1 MTTPKKTVIMNSSK
15 DKFKHIGKFTMKFTM
30 STKLLNNLPI
40 LKQFLENPTQEI
52 YNQFATSKELI
63 SILALRID
71 ELHDFIDELGIE
83 YVINRETTKPFE
95 SEVVERL
102 IDDVM
107 ILHCEM
113 LQEPIVKVIELYKS
127 FKVKLADVEYII

>member
-1 MTTPKKTVIMNSSK
+1 MQHEQQQITKNFLVSY
-15 DKFKHIGKFTMKFTM
+15 IGKFTMKFTM

-71 ELHDFIDELGIE
+71 ELHDFIDEVGIE

-113 LQEPIVKVIELYKS
+113 LQEPIVKVIELYQS
-127 FKVKLADVEYII
+127 FKVKLAD

>member
-1 MTTPKKTVIMNSSK
+1 MQHEQQQITK
-15 DKFKHIGKFTMKFTM
+15 DFLVSYIGKFTMKLTM
-30 STKLLNNLPI
+30 SAKLLNNLPF

-71 ELHDFIDELGIE
+71 ELHDFIDDIGIE
-83 YVINRETTKPFE
+83 YVINKETTKPFE

-113 LQEPIVKVIELYKS
+113 LQEPIVKVIELYQS
-127 FKVKLADVEYII
+127 FKV

>member
-1 MTTPKKTVIMNSSK
+1 MQHEQQQITKNFLVTY
-15 DKFKHIGKFTMKFTM
+15 IGKFTMKFTM

-71 ELHDFIDELGIE
+71 ELHDFIDEIGIE
-83 YVINRETTKPFE
+83 YVINKETTKPFE

-113 LQEPIVKVIELYKS
+113 LQEPIVKVIELYQS
-127 FKVKLADVEYII
+127 FKVKLADVE

>member
-1 MTTPKKTVIMNSSK
+1 MNTAN
-15 DKFKHIGKFTMKFTM
+15 IGNLTM
-30 STKLLNNLPI
+30 STININQLPNF
-40 LKQFLENPTQEI
+40 KSFLANPTQEL

-71 ELHDFIDELGIE
+71 ELHDFIDDIGIE
-83 YVINRETTKPFE
+83 YVINRETTKPVE
-95 SEVVERL
+95 IDEIEVVERL

-113 LQEPIVKVIELYKS
+113 LQEPIVKVIELYQS
-127 FKVKLADVEYII
+127 FKV

>member
-1 MTTPKKTVIMNSSK
+1 MNTSN
-15 DKFKHIGKFTMKFTM
+15 IGNLTM
-30 STKLLNNLPI
+30 STININQLPNF
-40 LKQFLENPTQEI
+40 KSFLENPTQEL

-71 ELHDFIDELGIE
+71 ELHDFIDDIGIE
-83 YVINRETTKPFE
+83 YVLNRDLCLNRETTKPVE
-95 SEVVERL
+95 IEVVERL

-113 LQEPIVKVIELYKS
+113 LQEPIVKVIELYQS
-127 FKVKLADVEYII
+127 FKVKLADEE

>member
-1 MTTPKKTVIMNSSK
+1 
-15 DKFKHIGKFTMKFTM
+15 M

-71 ELHDFIDELGIE
+71 ELHDFIDDIGIE
-83 YVINRETTKPFE
+83 YVINKETTKPFE

-113 LQEPIVKVIELYKS
+113 LQEPIVKVINLYQS
-127 FKVKLADVEYII
+127 FKVKLADVE

>member
-1 MTTPKKTVIMNSSK
+1 MNTAN
-15 DKFKHIGKFTMKFTM
+15 IGNLTM

-71 ELHDFIDELGIE
+71 ELHDFIDDIGIE
-83 YVINRETTKPFE
+83 YVINRETTKHVD

-113 LQEPIVKVIELYKS
+113 LQEPIVKVIELYQS
-127 FKVKLADVEYII
+127 FKVKLVDGE

>member
-1 MTTPKKTVIMNSSK
+1 MNTAN
-15 DKFKHIGKFTMKFTM
+15 IGNLTM

-71 ELHDFIDELGIE
+71 ELHDFIDDIGIE
-83 YVINRETTKPFE
+83 YVINRETTKHVE

-113 LQEPIVKVIELYKS
+113 LQEPIVKVIELYQS
-127 FKVKLADVEYII
+127 FKVKLVDGE

>member
-1 MTTPKKTVIMNSSK
+1 
-15 DKFKHIGKFTMKFTM
+15 M

-71 ELHDFIDELGIE
+71 ELHDFIDDIGIE
-83 YVINRETTKPFE
+83 YVINKETTKPIE

-113 LQEPIVKVIELYKS
+113 LQEPIVKVIELYQS
-127 FKVKLADVEYII
+127 FKVKLADVE

>member
-1 MTTPKKTVIMNSSK
+1 
-15 DKFKHIGKFTMKFTM
+15 M
-30 STKLLNNLPI
+30 SAKLLNNLPF

-71 ELHDFIDELGIE
+71 ELHDFIDDIGIE
-83 YVINRETTKPFE
+83 YVINKETTKPFE

-113 LQEPIVKVIELYKS
+113 LQEPIVKVIELYQS
-127 FKVKLADVEYII
+127 FKV

>member
-1 MTTPKKTVIMNSSK
+1 
-15 DKFKHIGKFTMKFTM
+15 M

-71 ELHDFIDELGIE
+71 ELHDFIDDIGIE
-83 YVINRETTKPFE
+83 YVINRETTKHVE

-113 LQEPIVKVIELYKS
+113 LQEPIVKVIELYQS
-127 FKVKLADVEYII
+127 FKVKLVDGE

>member
-1 MTTPKKTVIMNSSK
+1 MNSSK
-15 DKFKHIGKFTMKFTM
+15 DKFKHPLGNLTM
-30 STKLLNNLPI
+30 STININQLSNFKS
-40 LKQFLENPTQEI
+40 FLENPTQEL

-71 ELHDFIDELGIE
+71 ELHDFIDDIGIE
-83 YVINRETTKPFE
+83 YVINRETTKPVE
-95 SEVVERL
+95 IEVVERL

-113 LQEPIVKVIELYKS
+113 LQEPIVKVIELYQS
-127 FKVKLADVEYII
+127 FKVKLADEE

>member
-1 MTTPKKTVIMNSSK
+1 MNTAN
-15 DKFKHIGKFTMKFTM
+15 IGNLTM
-30 STKLLNNLPI
+30 STKKLLNNLPI
-40 LKQFLENPTQEI
+40 LKQFLENPTQEF

-71 ELHDFIDELGIE
+71 ELHDFIDDIGIE
-83 YVINRETTKPFE
+83 YVINRETTKHVE

-113 LQEPIVKVIELYKS
+113 LQEPIVKVIELYQS
-127 FKVKLADVEYII
+127 FKVKLADGE

>member
-1 MTTPKKTVIMNSSK
+1 MNSSK
-15 DKFKHIGKFTMKFTM
+15 DEFMLRMCNMNTANIGNLTM
-30 STKLLNNLPI
+30 STININQLSNFKS
-40 LKQFLENPTQEI
+40 FLENPTQEL

-71 ELHDFIDELGIE
+71 ELHDFIDDIGIK
-83 YVINRETTKPFE
+83 YVINRETTKPVE
-95 SEVVERL
+95 IEVVERL

-113 LQEPIVKVIELYKS
+113 LQEPIVKVIELYQS
-127 FKVKLADVEYII
+127 FKVKLADEE